1 VLFVVYCLFDLTQLN
16 MDSFLAG
23 SRNIMISGLTCWQS
37 ITIMAVIIVLVL
49 VPAGA
54 GHILDYSQTTKEQ
67 EVKETSYT
75 VDVHNNCRAKSQ
87 L

>member
-1 VLFVVYCLFDLTQLN
+1 

-49 VPAGA
+49 VPVISWII
-54 GHILDYSQTTKEQ
+54 HRQLKNKKSRKPPTPLMYITT
-67 EVKETSYT
+67 VVPSRSSDIDIP
-75 VDVHNNCRAKSQ
+75 VSS
-87 L
+87 